1 MATHLFVL
9 QNWMTTLESRSE
21 IKNEYVLMISWYILL
36 MVFNSFKSSKP
47 IYYQVSFCSV
57 SIDIYHIQP

>member
-36 MVFNSFKSSKP
+36 MVFNSFKSSNLFTIKLVFVLF
-47 IYYQVSFCSV
+47 Q
-57 SIDIYHIQP
+57 